1 MSKKQITIPP
11 RVNFYDGQRVSES
24 DLDTEQI
31 HHKTTAARIISDF
44 HGSGIVKSDIF
55 NNNILLDTR
64 SPNLYSDGEI
74 NPSKTTIES
83 GNYDG
88 QPIYLDRQPSDVTYG
103 TRVELELIDSAAMGR
118 NKVKV
123 MLLGR
128 AFDGIGNSG
137 EIVAEIIDFDR
148 NCKKVSKH
156 YYLEITSVLFNNFSG
171 GTGASYY
178 SNEDS
183 SLDLISDLGGG
194 IIIREADE
202 LSVFAS
208 TDFSSQIESPNY
220 AINTFISSDVNNT
233 IVDEI
238 ESGFGSNISIS
249 DLYLEQESASEKLFE
264 PNGDV
269 SVAYGQKFL
278 AQSDNIQRI
287 DLLMAVSE
295 DSDAEVGSEFDY
307 SGDLVLGIYKLA
319 TETKCSADTIPEQL
333 IDFDPEISPLAEV
346 SYSQQDLE
354 NLGIYL
360 NDQPQIVSFSF
371 AGTLLA
377 DPNIDPTIEEGQFY
391 AFLVARRGD
400 TRTGTVIVHQGYDKV
415 ERKTENGQTLTII
428 EQFSKQSSRY
438 IEFDPNTKRYIDDSS
453 KSLWH
458 VIHADAV
465 EVLYGTAYADDG
477 TIIQIPKVKDFVGDT
492 QISNYIKNIPLASI
506 SQGSANYVTL
516 SHIDEFISPNVHPRT
531 GNFVFTRIKD
541 SASVAMVDS
550 DGLSELQELSTPLLL
565 AKVSDKNARD
575 AQTISGTLDKP
586 GLLTTNEVYI
596 IDPTTELLTSNL
608 INRIFVPDTNCQC
621 NARYK
626 IVKAECLEYRAG
638 DFDDDGLYTSS
649 DILSLLD
656 VSGNTINSSTTE
668 RLLLDESLSILDFL
682 KGDLNGD
689 DTIDGYDI
697 ELLENAVEGSVD
709 FVVSETTRYLKLTLQ
724 NINIDS
730 DYPIIFEDSDL
741 SGETTALS
749 NSVTFV
755 TSSSEIATLIRLGDR
770 VEIPADSDDSGTYIV
785 ISKSIDDDNLTLTLG
800 LSNLDSSDVEF
811 VGSASF
817 NVIVSS
823 GTATNMYA
831 DNNQLAT
838 LPFSETEYNILFT
851 EAAFTESAI
860 EICDL
865 RRYVG
870 TSFVEEVQ
878 NSCVI
883 INDTCSITECEPLYK
898 NQTYVPGDI
907 YIPNGEILTSRG
919 VPYHGDYE
927 YVNITIPLP
936 PGDITDC
943 TIDLY
948 NQFVKSEGLSGK
960 TVAGY
965 QAMKFSDGT
974 LVGCEDDGADTDIY
988 KGRVKF
994 SHAIAGLYVDALVDG
1009 YATSGDSEE
1018 QLVAQPEE
1026 VISAEF
1032 LDTTYIKF
1040 DEWLPDAGNDPL
1052 FNITADAILNSPAE
1066 FEVET
1071 ITSSGTRYA
1080 RLNGPTAVQDFDGD
1094 FIVDFSASRSLW
1106 PSNLLVYGRISS
1118 FATFTIVNDDAS
1130 SAILKVGWV
1139 QRSDEVAKIF
1149 YSGDIY
1155 NSSSA
1160 LVSSF
1165 NYETD
1170 APDDIG
1176 DIVKFIFRRVG
1187 DVCTAYYYDETSV
1200 DLTSN
1205 PSGQYIRIGSNPDV
1219 QPGSG
1224 TTNMSFE
1231 IEQYDNPTESLV
1243 FMTTLNTAIVRSQLV
1258 ASVSPSSIP
1267 ISRDSATTKIE
1278 SVKLTF
1284 PLGLTQ
1290 RTTLIS
1296 AIMTLTAV
1304 GSISTSDTIVI
1315 VPIDT
1320 LNADN
1325 IGIYSNYP
1333 VYSDPSMITTFVPGD
1348 VADGGTIEVDV
1359 TTVISALMLESG
1371 HLPGYI
1377 KGFIIEPGA
1386 AADCAFEI
1394 ESVVTLTLT
1403 YEDLTT
1409 GVIFK
1414 VGLSL
1419 DQQTG
1424 VVTLSTRNVLY
1435 DFSNPQNRTTL
1446 NFGVHLKKSTF
1457 RNADVVI
1464 GIADLSRIGVGS
1476 CTDEQA
1482 LIEDEQC
1489 YFVTESDTAGTIV
1502 EGPIDCITGQ

>member
-55 NNNILLDTR
+55 NDNILLDTR
-64 SPNLYSDGEI
+64 NPNLYSEQDI
-74 NPSKTTIES
+74 NPSKTIIES

-88 QPIYLDRQPSDVTYG
+88 MPIYLDRQPSDVTYG
-103 TRVELELIDSAAMGR
+103 TRIELELVDSNAMGR
-118 NKVKV
+118 NKVRV
-123 MLLGR
+123 MILGR

-137 EIVAEIIDFDR
+137 EIVCEIIDFDK
-148 NCKKVSKH
+148 NCKKISKY
-156 YYLEITSVLFNNFSG
+156 YYLEVSSILFNNFSG
-171 GTGASYY
+171 GTGATYY
-178 SNEDS
+178 SSAET
-183 SLDLISDLGGG
+183 SLDLISASSGGL
-194 IIIREADE
+194 IIREADE

-233 IVDEI
+233 ILDEI
-238 ESGFGSNISIS
+238 EDGFGTSISVS
-249 DLYLEQESASEKLFE
+249 DLYLEQDSASEKLFE
-264 PNGDV
+264 VNGDV
-269 SVAYGQKFL
+269 SIAYGQKFL
-278 AQSDNIQRI
+278 AQCDNIQRI
-287 DLLMAVSE
+287 DLLMSVSE
-295 DSDAEVGSEFDY
+295 DADAEAGSEFDY

-319 TETKCSADTIPEQL
+319 TETKCSADTIPDQL

-354 NLGIYL
+354 NLGVYL
-360 NDQPQIVSFSF
+360 NTDPQIVSFSF

-391 AFLVARRGD
+391 AFLISRHGD
-400 TRTGTVIVHQGYDKV
+400 TRTGKIIIHQGYDKV
-415 ERKTENGQTLTII
+415 DRKTENGQTLTIV

-465 EVLYGTAYADDG
+465 EVLHGTAYADDG

-492 QISNYIKNIPLASI
+492 QISNYVKNIPLASI
-506 SQGSANYVTL
+506 SQGSSNYVTL
-516 SHIDEFISPNVHPRT
+516 SHVDEFTSPNVHPRT

-541 SASVAMVDS
+541 SASIAMVDS
-550 DGLSELQELSTPLLL
+550 DGLTELQAISTPLLL
-565 AKVSDKNARD
+565 AKVNDKNARD
-575 AQTISGTLDKP
+575 AQSISGSLNKP
-586 GLLTTNEVYI
+586 GLITTDSVYI

-621 NARYK
+621 NAKYR
-626 IVKAECLEYRAG
+626 IVKAECLEFRAG
-638 DFDDDGLYTSS
+638 DFDDDGLYTS
-649 DILSLLD
+649 DDLLSLLNI
-656 VSGNTINSSTTE
+656 SGNTINSNATE
-668 RLLLDESLSILDFL
+668 KSLIDGTISILDFL
-682 KGDLNGD
+682 RGDLNGD
-689 DTIDGYDI
+689 ESIDGFDI
-697 ELLENAVEGSVD
+697 ELLENAVAGSVD
-709 FVVSETTRYLKLTLQ
+709 FVIPETTRYLKLTLE
-724 NINIDS
+724 NINID
-730 DYPIIFEDSDL
+730 DNYPIIFQDEGL
-741 SGETTALS
+741 TGETIALS
-749 NSVTFV
+749 SSITFAA
-755 TSSSEIATLIRLGDR
+755 SSDEIATLIRVGDK
-770 VEIPADSDDSGTYIV
+770 VEIPSDSDDSGVYV
-785 ISKSIDDDNLTLTLG
+785 ITNKDIGDDNLTLTVSV
-800 LSNLDSSDVEF
+800 SNLDDSEVEF
-811 VGSASF
+811 IGSASF
-817 NVIVSS
+817 NIIVSS
-823 GTATNMYA
+823 GTAANMYA

-838 LPFSETEYNILFT
+838 LPFSSTEYNILFT

-870 TSFVEEVQ
+870 TSFIEEVE
-878 NSCVI
+878 NSCIVV
-883 INDTCSITECEPLYK
+883 NDSCSATDCEPLYK
-898 NQTYVPGDI
+898 NQTYIPGDL
-907 YIPNGEILTSRG
+907 YLTNGEILTSRG

-927 YVNITIPLP
+927 YVNITMPLP

-948 NQFVKSEGLSGK
+948 NQFIKSDGLSGK

-965 QAMKFSDGT
+965 PAMKFSDGT

-994 SHAIAGLYVDALVDG
+994 SHAIAGLHVDALVDR
-1009 YATSGDSEE
+1009 YATSDDSQE
-1018 QLVAQPEE
+1018 QLIAQSSE

-1040 DEWLPDAGNDPL
+1040 DEWTPDAGNDPL
-1052 FNITADAILNSPAE
+1052 FNITADPVLNSPAE
-1066 FEVET
+1066 FEVAT

-1080 RLNGPTAVQDFDGD
+1080 RLNGPTAIQDFSGD
-1094 FIVDFSASRSLW
+1094 FIVDFSASRNLW
-1106 PSNLLVYGRISS
+1106 PADMLAYGRIAS
-1118 FATFTIVNDDAS
+1118 FATFSVSNDDGS
-1130 SAILKVGWV
+1130 SATLKMGWL
-1139 QRSDEVAKIF
+1139 QRSNETTKLF
-1149 YSGDIY
+1149 YYGDVY

-1160 LVSSF
+1160 LISSF

-1170 APDDIG
+1170 APDDLG
-1176 DIVKFIFRRVG
+1176 DIIKFIFRRVD
-1187 DVCTAYYYDETSV
+1187 DVCTAYYYDETSI

-1224 TTNMSFE
+1224 TVNMSFE

-1243 FMTTLNTAIVRSQLV
+1243 FMTTLNTVIVRSEMIAV
-1258 ASVSPSSIP
+1258 ESPSSIL
-1267 ISRDSATTKIE
+1267 ISRNSSTTQIE

-1296 AIMTLTAV
+1296 AIMTLTAAEA
-1304 GSISTSDTIVI
+1304 ISTSDTIVI

-1333 VYSDPSMITTFVPGD
+1333 IYSDPSMITTFVPGD
-1348 VADGGTIEVDV
+1348 VANGGTIEIDM
-1359 TTVISALMLESG
+1359 TSVISALMLESG

-1386 AADCAFEI
+1386 AANCSFEI
-1394 ESVVTLTLT
+1394 ENNITLTLT

-1446 NFGVHLKKSTF
+1446 NFGVHLKKSAF
-1457 RNADVVI
+1457 RNADISI

-1489 YFVTESDTAGTIV
+1489 YFITESDTAGTIV
-1502 EGPIDCITGQ
+1502 EGPVDCVTGE